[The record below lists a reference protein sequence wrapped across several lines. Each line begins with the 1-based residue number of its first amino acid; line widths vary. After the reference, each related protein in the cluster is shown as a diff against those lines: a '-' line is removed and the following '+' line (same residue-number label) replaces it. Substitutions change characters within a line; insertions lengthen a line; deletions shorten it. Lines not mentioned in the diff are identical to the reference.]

1 MLKTC
6 ICILENNAEFSDDLI
21 QINLMIQKLFMK
33 LNFKIAKN
41 YIITKIFRV

>member
-21 QINLMIQKLFMK
+21 QIFFDKS
-33 LNFKIAKN
+33 
-41 YIITKIFRV
+41 YDSEIIHET